1 MEKQFLI
8 IMISSFIIVLT
19 TAILMTLFIFKNMKK
34 NQNVSPSSSDN
45 SNNLKDDEM
54 LCPNCGKQMIAGY
67 TLTQRGIFFHA
78 KGHDFNLI
86 KAAFSNQILKNTAD
100 MSIRFRP
107 RENFAW
113 HCPDCQIVTID
124 HSQMVEFN

>member
-1 MEKQFLI
+1 MEQHISLVLIGNALI
-8 IMISSFIIVLT
+8 ILSI
-19 TAILMTLFIFKNMKK
+19 AILFVLFVFRNMKK
-34 NQNVSPSSSDN
+34 NSSALPTPAN
-45 SNNLKDDEM
+45 SANDLKDDEM

-78 KGHDFNLI
+78 KGHDFNLF

-100 MSIRFRP
+100 MGILFRP

-113 HCPDCQIVTID
+113 HCSDCQIVTID
-124 HSQMVEFN
+124 HSQMVKFK

>member
-8 IMISSFIIVLT
+8 IMISSFIIVLS
-19 TAILMTLFIFKNMKK
+19 TAVLITLFVVRNMRKYQTISQSLSV
-34 NQNVSPSSSDN
+34 NA
-45 SNNLKDDEM
+45 NNLKDDDM
-54 LCPNCGKQMIAGY
+54 IYPNCGKQMIAGY

-86 KAAFSNQILKNTAD
+86 KAAFTNQILKNTAD
-100 MSIRFRP
+100 MSIRFRQ

-124 HSQMVEFN
+124 HSQLVEFK